1 MTFSQSQHKILILIF
16 GIAAISAEL
25 FNSSMFFAL
34 KPLCTISILAHPLLF
49 RNATINSY
57 SKHIAMGLFFCLVGD
72 TFLLF
77 ESYFVW
83 GLASFL
89 VAHLIFLFAFIKR
102 QGWLWEPRV
111 AVVLALIAVGVF
123 TLVSDDLDSLFYPVL
138 IYLIVILLMSWQ
150 GWALALNTKMEYRSF
165 LGWAVSLF
173 LFSDALIAI
182 DKFYYSFSFSG
193 ILILS
198 AYWIAIFLIARS
210 ASK

>member
-1 MTFSQSQHKILILIF
+1 MAF
-16 GIAAISAEL
+16 GIAAIGAEL
-25 FNSSMFFAL
+25 FNSPLFIAL
-34 KPLCTISILAHPLLF
+34 KPLCTISILAYLLIF
-49 RNATINSY
+49 RNTASNSY
-57 SKHIAMGLFFCLVGD
+57 SKRIGIGLFFCLIGD

-77 ESYFVW
+77 ESYFIW

-89 VAHLIFLFAFIKR
+89 VAHLIFLYAFVKR
-102 QGWLWEPRV
+102 QGWLWEPKV
-111 AVVLALIAVGVF
+111 AVVLALIALGIF
-123 TLVSDDLDSLFYPVL
+123 TLVSDNLDSLFYPVL
-138 IYLIVILLMSWQ
+138 IYLIVIVLMSWQ
-150 GWALALNTKMEYRSF
+150 GWALALNPKMEYRSF

-198 AYWIAIFLIARS
+198 TYWIAIFLIARS

>member
-1 MTFSQSQHKILILIF
+1 MTFSQSQHKILIMAF

-25 FNSSMFFAL
+25 FNSPSFIAL
-34 KPLCTISILAHPLLF
+34 KPLCTISILAYLLLF
-49 RNATINSY
+49 RNTAINSF
-57 SKHIAMGLFFCLVGD
+57 SKRIGIGLFFCLVGD

-77 ESYFVW
+77 ESYFIW

-89 VAHLIFLFAFIKR
+89 VAHLIFLYDFIKR

-198 AYWIAIFLIARS
+198 TYWIAIFLIARS